1 MHATA
6 RHAVPPEPSPPP
18 PAKSKVPKF
27 LSRFKMEV
35 AAPAPTPPASPP
47 FVESLTD
54 VARDIQYYAEGK
66 RERGI
71 EQGSEYAHFEAESTS

>member
-6 RHAVPPEPSPPP
+6 RHAVPPAPPSPPL
-18 PAKSKVPKF
+18 AKYKGPKF

-35 AAPAPTPPASPP
+35 TAPAPTPPASPGP

-66 RERGI
+66 NKNKKDC
-71 EQGSEYAHFEAESTS
+71 EQMEKANLPWS